1 MAGTICPIS
10 LSDFVAN
17 AQPVEVQIAGSTLTA
32 SAKTFST
39 GSFGWYLNGKVTI
52 TVDGKPLVVQ
62 VGANLAVVGSKGVAK
77 PE

>member
-32 SAKTFST
+32 SPKTFST

-52 TVDGKPLVVQ
+52 TVNGKPVIVQ
-62 VGANLAVVGSKGVAK
+62 VGANLAVVGSKEAK
-77 PE
+77 RE